1 MTTRRLTLAG
11 LMSAVVC
18 ALMLLGVPSARAQV
32 AAQDSVLLD
41 PFDPVPEIQFRH
53 FGGYDCW
60 DDCGYRDCDGCGR
73 CNDGC
78 GRSRCYDRCGRCERG
93 CYARPRC
100 WRDCA
105 GRIHCE
111 RGCRNEGRYDHH
123 DYDRERRFDH
133 DATRVE
139 HDDHRFREDEERF
152 HHDAHEYERDD
163 RDWHARYGIDGHWD
177 QDPGWSQDPHW
188 NRDGHWDRDGHDG
201 DGPPGAASRH
211 EEHVQERHE
220 EKRQERHEQ
229 KADDRANWH
238 DDGDEDDDYDND
250 APRARQ

>member
-1 MTTRRLTLAG
+1 MTTKRFTLAG

-18 ALMLLGVPSARAQV
+18 ALMLLSAPAARAQV

-53 FGGYDCW
+53 FGGADCW

-78 GRSRCYDRCGRCERG
+78 GRSHCYDRCGRCSRG

-100 WRDCA
+100 RRDCD
-105 GRIHCE
+105 GRVHCE

-139 HDDHRFREDEERF
+139 HDDHRFREDEDRF
-152 HHDAHEYERDD
+152 HNDAGEYERDD
-163 RDWHARYGIDGHWD
+163 HEWHKRYGIDGHWD
-177 QDPGWSQDPHW
+177 QGPGDQ
-188 NRDGHWDRDGHDG
+188 HWDRDGHDRHEG
-201 DGPPGAASRH
+201 DGPSGATTRH
-211 EEHVQERHE
+211 EEHVQERQEEKHEDRHE
-220 EKRQERHEQ
+220 EK
-229 KADDRANWH
+229 AVDRAVHRDADEH
-238 DDGDEDDDYDND
+238 DDDARDDD
-250 APRARQ
+250 PPPARH